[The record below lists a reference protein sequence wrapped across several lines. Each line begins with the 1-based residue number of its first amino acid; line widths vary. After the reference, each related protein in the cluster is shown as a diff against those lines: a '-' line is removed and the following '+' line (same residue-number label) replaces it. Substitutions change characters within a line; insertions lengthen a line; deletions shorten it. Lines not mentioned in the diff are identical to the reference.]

1 MASRP
6 AVPLMDAKAE
16 SDSTGAMARD
26 TESLQRLARLATYA
40 SVSVALMLVSIKTFA
55 WFATDSV
62 SVLSSLLDSLLDVL
76 ASFVTLFA
84 VRKAQEPADRDHR
97 FGHGK
102 AEPLAALAQSAFIGG
117 SAALLLFEAGHRFIH
132 PTPVSR
138 PDLGISILAF
148 TIVVTLVLVAFQV
161 WVVRRS
167 GSIAISADSLHYK
180 GDLMMNAAVILALIL
195 GGWFGWVYAD
205 PIFATVIALYILIN
219 AWTIVREALDMLMDR
234 ELPDAERERIYA
246 IARAHPQ
253 THRAHDLRTRRSGQM
268 TFIQLHLEMDPDIS
282 LLRAHRIAD
291 EVELQILEA
300 FPGAE
305 IIIHEDPEGFDEEHP
320 RLA

>member
-1 MASRP
+1 MAGRP
-6 AVPLMDAKAE
+6 AVPLMDAKATSE
-16 SDSTGAMARD
+16 STVGLARD
-26 TESLQRLARLATYA
+26 TDGLNRLARIATYA
-40 SVSVALMLVSIKTFA
+40 SVSVALLLVSIKTVA

-76 ASFVTLFA
+76 ASGVTLYA
-84 VRKAQEPADRDHR
+84 VRKAQEPADREHR

-102 AEPLAALAQSAFIGG
+102 AEPLAALAQSAFIAG

-132 PTPVSR
+132 PTQVER
-138 PDLGISILAF
+138 PELGISILAF

-180 GDLMMNAAVILALIL
+180 GDLMMNAAVIAALVL

-205 PIFATVIALYILIN
+205 PVFATVIALYIMIN
-219 AWTIVREALDMLMDR
+219 AWVIVREALDMLMDR
-234 ELPDAERERIYA
+234 ELPDGDRERIYA
-246 IARAHPQ
+246 IARSHPE

-268 TFIQLHLEMDPDIS
+268 TFIQLHLEMEPHIS
-282 LLRAHRIAD
+282 LLRAHQIAD
-291 EVELQILEA
+291 EVESLILET

-305 IIIHEDPEGFDEEHP
+305 IIIHQDPAGFDEEHP